1 MLPSA
6 AVATAAIVAKPSG
19 YEAGVVDSDVADGA
33 VDPSTVVAE
42 SAGDSANGSA
52 GDPADEDAHADTA
65 NIVTT
70 IHRTTGTLRRI
81 GHRVGSRHDL

>member
-6 AVATAAIVAKPSG
+6 AVATAAIEAKPSG
-19 YEAGVVDSDVADGA
+19 YEAGVVDSGVGDGA
-33 VDPSTVVAE
+33 ADPTTVAAAP
-42 SAGDSANGSA
+42 AGDS
-52 GDPADEDAHADTA
+52 ADEDAHADTA
-65 NIVTT
+65 SIVTT